1 MDDDRYVAGLF
12 AILTDPN
19 PPGVDP
25 DDPYRQ
31 SSDGVDRYDGF
42 GTEVRVESITR
53 VPGRY
58 GEELEVGFVLD
69 VPPDETRVPARGS
82 LRVLFDG
89 EWRRLNGYEDPA
101 TYAPLVAQ
109 RVWWAAHEHVVR
121 YRDRG
126 GRPRVSP
133 DSEES
138 WQRLLVALAEE
149 GSLVVT
155 GPGRA
160 TVTVHDPG
168 ERVVTVVIAPGE
180 AFDVPF
186 DDPVAHGLDDDEHY
200 LVAFDGALRG
210 STREEL
216 PPVRGRARER
226 RMREAGR
233 SGGQWYAHR
242 PGTDGR

>member
-1 MDDDRYVAGLF
+1 MDDDEDVARLF
-12 AILTDPN
+12 AILTDPH

-31 SSDGVDRYDGF
+31 SSDGVDRYNGF
-42 GTEVRVESITR
+42 GTEVRVETITR
-53 VPGRY
+53 VPGRN
-58 GEELEVGFVLD
+58 GEELEVGFVLE
-69 VPPDETRVPARGS
+69 VPPGETRVPARGS
-82 LRVLFDG
+82 VRVPVDG
-89 EWRRLNGYEDPA
+89 EWRRLSGYEDPA
-101 TYAPLVAQ
+101 TYAPIVAH
-109 RVWWAAHEHVVR
+109 RVERAAHEHVVR

-126 GRPRVSP
+126 GRPQASP
-133 DSEES
+133 DPEEN
-138 WQRLLVALAEE
+138 WQRLLAALADE

-160 TVTVHDPG
+160 TVTVHDPV
-168 ERVVTVVIAPGE
+168 ERVVTVIIQPGE
-180 AFDVPF
+180 AFDVPV

-233 SGGQWYAHR
+233 SGGRWYAHR